1 MRAPIHRRT
10 HTHHTMRL
18 PYRIPNCIICA
29 VSSTLS
35 PSPPPLSLSL
45 ELCLCDFVCV
55 CVCLRLHARHTKRT
69 HKVLLGVR
77 VGVVYVL
84 ARRTRVKCAERVH
97 ISPTG
102 NGSGSGN
109 GNVDVDWQQATST
122 ATSVEFSDVF
132 CRIHLSRIT
141 LGRSERVPRVVAPSP
156 TCHIH
161 IIFFKQPNSIFAGIH
176 PHTHTRRL
184 CAFRTQMRY
193 SGAENDGMCVCVL
206 CVSHVY
212 GAFIVTIYYTPPQ
225 RTHMHTVAGNNTRR
239 AHSRA

>member
-1 MRAPIHRRT
+1 MRCFVNP
-10 HTHHTMRL
+10 L
-18 PYRIPNCIICA
+18 PP
-29 VSSTLS
+29 T
-35 PSPPPLSLSL
+35 PSLSL
-45 ELCLCDFVCV
+45 TLCLCDFVCV

-109 GNVDVDWQQATST
+109 GNVDVDWRQATST

-176 PHTHTRRL
+176 PHTHTRGV
-184 CAFRTQMRY
+184 CARFAHKCATLELRTMVC
-193 SGAENDGMCVCVL
+193 ACVC
-206 CVSHVY
+206 CVYRMCMAHLSSPYITHHHSV
-212 GAFIVTIYYTPPQ
+212 
-225 RTHMHTVAGNNTRR
+225 RTCTQ
-239 AHSRA
+239 